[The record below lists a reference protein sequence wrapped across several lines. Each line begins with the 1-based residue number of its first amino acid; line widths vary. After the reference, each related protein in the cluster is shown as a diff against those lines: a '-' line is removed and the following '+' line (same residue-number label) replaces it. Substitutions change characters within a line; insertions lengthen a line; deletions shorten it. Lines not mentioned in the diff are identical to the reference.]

1 MYQKL
6 YQTKKIT
13 YVRKL
18 KMWYKTKGNQVRQN
32 YLYSLEEEYANYIL
46 LYKATKQAIIFIQE
60 CTDLDS

>member
-18 KMWYKTKGNQVRQN
+18 KIRYKTKGNQVRQN
-32 YLYSLEEEYANYIL
+32 YLYSLEEENANYIL

>member
-46 LYKATKQAIIFIQE
+46 LYNATKQAIIFIQE
-60 CTDLDS
+60 STDLDS